1 MRITWINRCRL
12 FGTVPAAYLV
22 NTVEGFVKDTKEGRS
37 MNQSQVDLDPMQ
49 THVTRTRQPIKLK
62 CLRQLQH
69 FWRFSFLS
77 TFLFLQW
84 SLISPGFQNCAMI
97 LDFVL
102 SKRVEPRLSQYFQKS
117 QQNNYLLGLSK
128 IVLLIQI
135 FGSIGTTWEL
145 IRDMNSPAQPQ
156 SYQIRNPGDL
166 NKQSEF

>member
-1 MRITWINRCRL
+1 
-12 FGTVPAAYLV
+12 
-22 NTVEGFVKDTKEGRS
+22 
-37 MNQSQVDLDPMQ
+37 
-49 THVTRTRQPIKLK
+49 
-62 CLRQLQH
+62 
-69 FWRFSFLS
+69 
-77 TFLFLQW
+77 
-84 SLISPGFQNCAMI
+84 MI